1 MPSMDSNPGPGVAAL
16 TGTGFSLQ
24 LDSTQ
29 KLKVES
35 QPLRPLL
42 HQKVCL
48 VLNSA
53 FQFRIPALS
62 YNLKRHLAK
71 KIPKVDKMHT
81 LNVNCDNS
89 KINNFPNKEY
99 VNATNI

>member
-1 MPSMDSNPGPGVAAL
+1 MGVMPSMDSNPGPGVAAL

-62 YNLKRHLAK
+62 YHLKRHLAVTNN
-71 KIPKVDKMHT
+71 PK
-81 LNVNCDNS
+81 S
-89 KINNFPNKEY
+89 R
-99 VNATNI
+99 